1 MCCFAGGVD
10 NQWANLVN
18 TAGCQGLNL
27 LTAQPSGM
35 GVRLCKVLEDL
46 RQLL

>member
-18 TAGCQGLNL
+18 TTGCQGLN
-27 LTAQPSGM
+27 PSSM
-35 GVRLCKVLEDL
+35 GVRLYKVLEDL